1 MGTYVSIR
9 IGNFD
14 FLSYKNSFGA
24 LLFPFS
30 QGNLTIEES
39 VDEDGE
45 IYTKRYFT
53 LRIDYLKKILDS
65 FGYSIKQSKIEF
77 EKLKKEK
84 LEFIQYCLEDGDGN
98 TYGLSYEDVS
108 KNFTYG
114 NWRKAVLKYAKILA
128 KDKYCSTC
136 NDYKKLNRER
146 SKVKNIA
153 EKFVIESLPFGEGY
167 WGFEDVDF
175 ESWTIFRVILDAFPN
190 NDEIILDYTDLYE
203 SGWCNDIPDDDD
215 YNVPKTIILT
225 EGKYDAEVLC
235 KSIGLLYPYMSKFY
249 SFINF
254 SEYKVQGSTNF
265 LTHYLKAFIASGI
278 QNRIIALY
286 DNDSAGLAEIIEL
299 KKINIPSNFKIIPLP
314 DIELA
319 NNYPTIG
326 PNGEEYMNIN
336 GRACSI
342 ELFLGK
348 DVLSEDGKY
357 IPVHW
362 KGYIDKTGTYQGE
375 VLKKNKIQEAF
386 ARKYSYAI
394 ESDNYTID
402 SEQWTEMRQLLE
414 CIFSAFS

>member
-14 FLSYKNSFGA
+14 FLSCKNSFGD

-30 QGNLTIEES
+30 QRNLNIKES

-65 FGYSIKQSKIEF
+65 FGYSIEQSKVEF
-77 EKLKKEK
+77 EKLKKDK

-114 NWRKAVLKYAKILA
+114 HWRKAVLRYARILA
-128 KDKYCSTC
+128 NDQYCSIC
-136 NDYKKLNRER
+136 NDYKKFNKER

-167 WGFEDVDF
+167 WGFVDVDF
-175 ESWTIFRVILDAFPN
+175 EAWTIFRVILDAFSD
-190 NDEIILDYTDLYE
+190 DEELPLDSTDLYD

-225 EGKYDAEVLC
+225 EGKYDADVLC
-235 KSIGLLYPYMSKFY
+235 KSIELLYPYMGKFY

-254 SEYKVQGSTNF
+254 SEYRVQGSTNF

-278 QNRIIALY
+278 QNRVIALF
-286 DNDSAGLAEIIEL
+286 DNDSAGLAELVEL
-299 KKINIPSNFKIIPLP
+299 KKINIPNNFRIMHLP

-319 NNYPTIG
+319 NSYPTIG
-326 PNGEEYMNIN
+326 PNGEEYLNIN

-348 DVLSEDGKY
+348 DVISENGKY

-362 KGYIDKTGTYQGE
+362 KGYNDKTGTYQGE
-375 VLKKNKIQEAF
+375 VLKKNQIQEAF
-386 ARKYSYAI
+386 ARKYSSALK
-394 ESDNYTID
+394 SDNRTID
-402 SEQWTEMRQLLE
+402 SEQWAEMHQLLE
-414 CIFSAFS
+414 YIFGVFN